1 MKVTYTDALN
11 TAIAILN
18 STEAYGEEVEALTAT
33 TEKLVAL
40 RDTIEKRNAK
50 RGSDEAKAKV
60 NAQRKAKNAQERKAV
75 VDVVVPVLR
84 EGLTHT
90 QIGLTAKELYEVT
103 KDELPSDFSVAKV
116 QYVLLHEMVDEV
128 VKTEAKGKAN
138 TYRLA

>member
-18 STEAYGEEVEALTAT
+18 STEAYGEEAEALTAT

-60 NAQRKAKNAQERKAV
+60 NAQRKAKNAQERKAL

-84 EGLTHT
+84 GHLTSD
-90 QIGLTAKELYEVT
+90 LTAKELYEVA
-103 KDELPSDFSVAKV
+103 KDELPADFSVAKV

>member
-18 STEAYGEEVEALTAT
+18 STEATGEEVEVITAT

-60 NAQRKAKNAQERKAV
+60 NAQRKAKNAQERKAL

-84 EGLTHT
+84 NHLTSD
-90 QIGLTAKELYEVT
+90 LTAKELYEVA
-103 KDELPSDFSVAKV
+103 KDELPADFSVAKV

>member
-18 STEAYGEEVEALTAT
+18 STEAYSVELEVLKAT

-40 RDTIEKRNAK
+40 RDTIERRNEKRS
-50 RGSDEAKAKV
+50 SDEAKAKT
-60 NAQRKAKNAQERKAV
+60 NAQRKEKNAQERKVLMDKVA
-75 VDVVVPVLR
+75 PVLR
-84 EGLTHT
+84 NHLTSD
-90 QIGLTAKELYEVT
+90 ITAKDLYEVA
-103 KDELPSDFSVAKV
+103 KDELPSDFSTAKV
-116 QYVLLHEMVDEV
+116 QYVLLHELSDEV